1 MIYNLEQT
9 YFTTITYNLRR
20 KEYVRATTTDLDI
33 TNHEMHPKIS
43 RWIDF
48 VEIKLSNQNNLV
60 FIIGSPYCLS
70 LQCVI
75 FFT

>member
-1 MIYNLEQT
+1 MTFTKKIYCKMIYNLEQT

-43 RWIDF
+43 R
-48 VEIKLSNQNNLV
+48 
-60 FIIGSPYCLS
+60 
-70 LQCVI
+70 
-75 FFT
+75 